1 MKNILVTGGAGY
13 IGSVVV
19 GELLAKNY
27 KVRVLD
33 RLLFGGES
41 LLGNI
46 DNPQFELIVGDV
58 RSENVVQKALKDID
72 VVFHLAA
79 LVGDPACK
87 INEKVTREI
96 NVEATKLLVKT
107 SRSSGVK
114 QFVFLSTC
122 SNYGVTKADELA
134 TEESSLHPLSLY
146 AETKIESE
154 AFVLESKDSHFHP
167 LVFRLATIF
176 GLSPRMR
183 FNLLVNEFA
192 RETALNGSIS
202 IRSKKAWRPYLHV
215 LDASSALLTSLEQKE
230 ELDGVFNIVGE
241 NIQKEQ
247 LALMAK
253 EVNPSIRLSI
263 EEGKLD
269 DMRDYA
275 VSSEKFRKA
284 TGWSSTI
291 SIREG
296 FVSMVNAVKEKVF
309 KDPYEK
315 RYNAW
320 VDDTITKN

>member
-13 IGSVVV
+13 IGSVVI
-19 GELLAKNY
+19 GQLLAKNY
-27 KVRVLD
+27 NVRVLD
-33 RLLFGGES
+33 KLLFGGES
-41 LLGNI
+41 LLGYI
-46 DNPQFELIVGDV
+46 DNPGFELIVGDV
-58 RSENVVQKALKDID
+58 RNENVVQKALKDID

-96 NVEATKLLVKT
+96 NVDATKYLVNV

-122 SNYGVTKADELA
+122 SNYGVTAVDELA

-154 AFVLESKDSHFHP
+154 ALVLASKESDFRP
-167 LVFRLATIF
+167 IVFRFATIF

-202 IRSKKAWRPYLHV
+202 IRNKKAWRPYLHV
-215 LDASSALLTSLEQKE
+215 LDASSALLTTIEQKV

-253 EVNPSIRLSI
+253 EVNPNIRLSI
-263 EEGKLD
+263 EEGALD
-269 DMRDYA
+269 DKRDYA
-275 VSSEKFRKA
+275 VSSEKFRNA
-284 TGWSSTI
+284 TGWSSAV
-291 SIREG
+291 SVKDG
-296 FVSMVNAVKEKVF
+296 FVSMVKAVREKVF
-309 KDPYEK
+309 QDPYEK

-320 VDDTITKN
+320 VDDTIKK